1 MNSALL
7 IDENEAAKRL
17 GVSVKTLQA
26 WRQRKSG
33 PRYFKLS
40 NRVRYSPDDLTAY
53 LASCAIEPDS
63 ERGATLR

>member
-1 MNSALL
+1 MNVALL

-17 GVSVKTLQA
+17 GVSIKTLQA

-53 LASCAIEPDS
+53 LANCAIEPAGQATCG
-63 ERGATLR
+63 ER